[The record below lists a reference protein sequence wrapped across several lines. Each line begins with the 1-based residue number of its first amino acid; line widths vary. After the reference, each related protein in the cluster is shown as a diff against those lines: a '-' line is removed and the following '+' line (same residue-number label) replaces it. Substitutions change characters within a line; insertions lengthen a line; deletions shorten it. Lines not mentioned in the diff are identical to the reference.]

1 MFRTMTGFK
10 GQYHYLKLLVVSEF
24 NEWRIL
30 VEAPNGIIHGSRQFS
45 ESKAKDHAVD
55 VARHFIQ
62 DYKHE
67 SLPVLPST
75 EWTPTSDEDWMV
87 WS

>member
-10 GQYHYLKLLVVSEF
+10 GHYHYLTLRVVSEF
-24 NEWRIL
+24 NEWRVL
-30 VEAPNGIIHGSRQFS
+30 LEGPNGVIHGSRQFS
-45 ESKAKDHAVD
+45 ESKAKEHAVD
-55 VARHFIQ
+55 VARHYIH

-67 SLPVLPST
+67 SLAVLPGT
-75 EWTPTSDEDWMV
+75 EWEATGTEDWMV